1 MFATILSRTEP
12 TKRLFDTMLVIV
24 DDIFLDRHLE
34 FLVAMV
40 DAPIVNLFYKIF
52 SLPPVELGGIMPFWR
67 PIKADSN
74 ESARRDRYASP
85 CGKRSESVFLCQWR
99 TQVTSPA

>member
-24 DDIFLDRHLE
+24 DDIFLDRRLE

-40 DAPIVNLFYKIF
+40 DAPIVNLLLVHPIEPSK
-52 SLPPVELGGIMPFWR
+52 FWGVGV
-67 PIKADSN
+67 
-74 ESARRDRYASP
+74 RRR
-85 CGKRSESVFLCQWR
+85 F
-99 TQVTSPA
+99 

>member
-1 MFATILSRTEP
+1 MRRDFATILSRTEP

-24 DDIFLDRHLE
+24 DDIFLDRRLE

-52 SLPPVELGGIMPFWR
+52 SLPPVELGGYHAF
-67 PIKADSN
+67 
-74 ESARRDRYASP
+74 SATNKSR
-85 CGKRSESVFLCQWR
+85 LQ
-99 TQVTSPA
+99 